1 MRPGVETETLDYA
14 STSVIPTD
22 VSQGLAVGVTESGP
36 SVPSTDNNIRN
47 MDEYETVYAP
57 TGEAYLP
64 GQLMYR
70 AANEFF
76 RQGGAGLYVGR
87 VAGAA
92 AVKAS
97 VDVPDNAAGIVLEA
111 TAKGVGEWGN
121 DLDLTI
127 LLNAQN
133 PDIPVTA
140 YRINVLRNGEVLE
153 SSPDILS
160 TEGAI
165 TWSNDSGYIEFD
177 GGTSVILPKNGT
189 YSLTGGLNDVAGI
202 NNTTWQ
208 AGLDS
213 LDDNLGPGMLM
224 MPGITTDTLHQ
235 AAAAAAENH
244 ARIFIGDHADTDVVA
259 TLIAASKAVTVNGAR
274 SRFSG
279 LFAPWLLVPGRS
291 ANSVVKVAPSA
302 AVAGRFSKN
311 MSLGMSANEPT
322 AGDNGVLSNVLGFS
336 QTWSATD
343 RQNLNANGVN
353 LIRDKFGDTKIYG
366 WRTTADPINDKKWLA
381 LSNSIL
387 HSQIMALASEQG
399 ERFLFR
405 QIDGGGHL
413 IGRFQ
418 SALIGHVCMPLYTQ
432 GALYGNTPSEAY
444 KVDVGPNIN
453 TPTTI
458 ANNELHAV
466 ISVRSAP
473 FGELV
478 KVAIVKYLITETIPA

>member
-259 TLIAASKAVTVNGAR
+259 TLIAASKAVTVNGGSVGGGRRALLQEHVAR
-274 SRFSG
+274 HVGQR
-279 LFAPWLLVPGRS
+279 A
-291 ANSVVKVAPSA
+291 
-302 AVAGRFSKN
+302 
-311 MSLGMSANEPT
+311 
-322 AGDNGVLSNVLGFS
+322 
-336 QTWSATD
+336 
-343 RQNLNANGVN
+343 
-353 LIRDKFGDTKIYG
+353 
-366 WRTTADPINDKKWLA
+366 
-381 LSNSIL
+381 
-387 HSQIMALASEQG
+387 
-399 ERFLFR
+399 
-405 QIDGGGHL
+405 DGG
-413 IGRFQ
+413 
-418 SALIGHVCMPLYTQ
+418 
-432 GALYGNTPSEAY
+432 
-444 KVDVGPNIN
+444 
-453 TPTTI
+453 
-458 ANNELHAV
+458 
-466 ISVRSAP
+466 
-473 FGELV
+473 
-478 KVAIVKYLITETIPA
+478 